1 MSIFVDASKRFQLK
15 VNFDEV
21 KTEDG
26 QLICYKFTDDG
37 LCSVICDVKARNFA
51 DMSHIIEEATIINS
65 VTGNPLLR
73 TSVLCKLVV
82 STFFSSI
89 KVITRTQETDKKGKV
104 TISEN
109 EEIFYPD
116 KNSVNIMRYELVK
129 ILTKKWLELTG
140 GK

>member
-1 MSIFVDASKRFQLK
+1 MSIFVDASKRFQLSI
-15 VNFDEV
+15 NFDEV
-21 KTEDG
+21 KTEKGDI
-26 QLICYKFTDDG
+26 ICYKFSENG

-73 TSVLCKLVV
+73 TSVLCKLVI
-82 STFFSSI
+82 STFFSSVR
-89 KVITRTQETDKKGKV
+89 VITRTQETDSKGKV

-109 EEIFYPD
+109 EEVFYPD
-116 KNSVNIMRYELVK
+116 KNSVNNMRYELVK
-129 ILTKKWLELTG
+129 VLTKKWLELTG